1 VGAARRLPASIPAVA
16 RDGALDAPGS
26 IQGPMGTRPRRSP
39 FRGGRHSRR
48 ARATAALLPGSG
60 FSPPFS
66 PRFPSDAPV
75 LWCVLRVPLHFGS
88 AAFSVIVFC
97 FVCFVYKGIY
107 IPWFY
112 CFGFERVTEVI

>member
-1 VGAARRLPASIPAVA
+1 LAAAVSLLRAPRARLNPGGRP
-16 RDGALDAPGS
+16 PGS

-39 FRGGRHSRR
+39 FSGGRR
-48 ARATAALLPGSG
+48 ARATAALVPGSG

-66 PRFPSDAPV
+66 PRLPSDVPV
-75 LWCVLRVPLHFGS
+75 LWCVLRVPLHLGS
-88 AAFSVIVFC
+88 AAFSVIVFLFC
-97 FVCFVYKGIY
+97 FVLFHKGIY